1 MTNDSGKLME
11 EFFKDA
17 PKITLSESEQEYYA
31 EKILKINSEDEMKEI
46 MEEISSKM
54 PGFREKLNKHAEKF
68 ESKYKLNEKNKRT
81 KTRGV

>member
-17 PKITLSESEQEYYA
+17 PKITLSENEQAYYA
-31 EKILKINSEDEMKEI
+31 ERVLTARGEDEVKEI

-54 PGFREKLNKHAEKF
+54 PGFREAVNKYAEKF
-68 ESKYKLNEKNKRT
+68 DEKLKKNDEN
-81 KTRGV
+81 